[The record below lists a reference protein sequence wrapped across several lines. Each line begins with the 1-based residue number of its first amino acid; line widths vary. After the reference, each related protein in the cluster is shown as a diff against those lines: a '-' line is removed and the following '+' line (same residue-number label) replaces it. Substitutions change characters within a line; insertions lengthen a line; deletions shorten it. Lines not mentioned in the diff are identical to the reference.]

1 MIDGTNLNQLT
12 GSRQLLR
19 AFGGINET
27 YSCSEAEL
35 SAALNFSGRGFPA
48 LQTRALR
55 KKVRDVEK
63 VNGMY
68 HLNGLLICRG
78 TGLEYAPDGQAGRT
92 AAVTLENVLTDDR
105 KALAGMGSKVLIWPD
120 KLAFDTETGQ
130 LETLGAKWELGDRK
144 MTVCPCDTEGKM
156 YEVAGAGDTE
166 PESPEDGQL
175 FLKGDPKN
183 LYDYESVLEKWSA
196 KSGKWVQVLVNTV
209 RMTCPGIGSLLKEG
223 DTVTLTGMPQ
233 AVCDALAA
241 DLNGEIVVQA
251 LEGDDLVASLTPAQ
265 DSSRYYGSW
274 TVTATGTSWRSLDGA
289 RTENEGLAV
298 SITLERRVPDL
309 DFVTEQGNRV
319 WGCSKKENTIYA
331 CRLGDPTNWYSYRGI
346 AADSYAVSVGS
357 DGTFTGAASCMGY
370 VLFFKENCIH
380 KLYGSKP
387 SDYQLS
393 SVRCRGVAAN
403 AAHSLCVLNETLYYL
418 SPDGVMAW
426 DGSIPTKV
434 SAVLDASRLA
444 NVQSAVGGALD
455 GRYYLH
461 ISRTAGTQGQTR
473 LLVYDTERGLWHE
486 EDVCSCDMASTGGQL
501 YLWDGQALWAADP
514 SRESDWQSTEG
525 VEQQV
530 SFELV
535 TGDIG
540 QDGAEQRYLSRLTLR
555 LDAACAST
563 VEVALSYDGGPW
575 ETVASLTA
583 REARRSYDLPLVPRR
598 HSTLRLR
605 LRGKGQI
612 TLRSL
617 AKNLAA
623 AKGGLV
629 EEQEEATWQV

>member
-274 TVTATGTSWRSLDGA
+274 TVTLQRGRQPLQKS
-289 RTENEGLAV
+289 
-298 SITLERRVPDL
+298 
-309 DFVTEQGNRV
+309 
-319 WGCSKKENTIYA
+319 
-331 CRLGDPTNWYSYRGI
+331 GI
-346 AADSYAVSVGS
+346 AVVSMRRIPSCGGRDGKAVRDRNTVQRIKDITPRSCRSKPVPKRFAAFSQGPAGE
-357 DGTFTGAASCMGY
+357 DGIQGIGAAPFILVIKIILLHLIKKADAIPG
-370 VLFFKENCIH
+370 LF
-380 KLYGSKP
+380 
-387 SDYQLS
+387 
-393 SVRCRGVAAN
+393 
-403 AAHSLCVLNETLYYL
+403 
-418 SPDGVMAW
+418 
-426 DGSIPTKV
+426 
-434 SAVLDASRLA
+434 
-444 NVQSAVGGALD
+444 
-455 GRYYLH
+455 
-461 ISRTAGTQGQTR
+461 
-473 LLVYDTERGLWHE
+473 
-486 EDVCSCDMASTGGQL
+486 
-501 YLWDGQALWAADP
+501 
-514 SRESDWQSTEG
+514 
-525 VEQQV
+525 
-530 SFELV
+530 
-535 TGDIG
+535 
-540 QDGAEQRYLSRLTLR
+540 
-555 LDAACAST
+555 
-563 VEVALSYDGGPW
+563 
-575 ETVASLTA
+575 
-583 REARRSYDLPLVPRR
+583 
-598 HSTLRLR
+598 
-605 LRGKGQI
+605 GK
-612 TLRSL
+612 
-617 AKNLAA
+617 
-623 AKGGLV
+623 
-629 EEQEEATWQV
+629 